1 MTLGGRAA
9 VFDHAGSESCPGANH
24 RFLPSVS
31 QRISIARRSHR
42 MWFLSHGA
50 CVPRIDPSHAMR
62 AENRPILQFRA
73 IIIASRYN
81 YEQSPRRHGSQI
93 SARCAVAQL
102 FPCFIDRPLRIK
114 IDALRPPIKPDPFWD
129 NAREASHVRS
139 WDLPD
144 VAKPHIER
152 QVLPGADIGILGIAI
167 NDPIPRDPAAPGS
180 VQP

>member
-73 IIIASRYN
+73 IIIASRYT
-81 YEQSPRRHGSQI
+81 YLPRARVETT
-93 SARCAVAQL
+93 SARSYMRL
-102 FPCFIDRPLRIK
+102 LSS
-114 IDALRPPIKPDPFWD
+114 DAKD
-129 NAREASHVRS
+129 
-139 WDLPD
+139 
-144 VAKPHIER
+144 
-152 QVLPGADIGILGIAI
+152 
-167 NDPIPRDPAAPGS
+167 AA
-180 VQP
+180 